1 MVISSGYFCN
11 LASEVAGERQDV
23 SVINFFK
30 MKNFNEFKFKEIIK
44 QYKKIIIYDEST
56 KLGGISPILMTF
68 LNKYNLAINVQ
79 ILASPDKQTFKYSLE
94 RNKILKLLGIY
105 KTDLKRLF

>member
-1 MVISSGYFCN
+1 
-11 LASEVAGERQDV
+11 
-23 SVINFFK
+23 
-30 MKNFNEFKFKEIIK
+30 
-44 QYKKIIIYDEST
+44 
-56 KLGGISPILMTF
+56 MTF
-68 LNKYNLAINVQ
+68 LNKYNIAINVQ